1 VYVAYDIER
10 AVVEFPIVP
19 QALPLDTFY
28 CVDFFLALKIDDLPK
43 TFFFDPTGTAAQVG
57 NVCL

>member
-1 VYVAYDIER
+1 
-10 AVVEFPIVP
+10 VVEFPIVP